1 MESTASLQAP
11 VELARQHALG
21 PKGQEGSNVVTQ
33 PPAMLLW
40 VHLTVNAARGADATK
55 TARIGLRVT
64 KKCTKKRNASGRE
77 NITDSG

>member
-11 VELARQHALG
+11 VELARQRVLG

-33 PPAMLLW
+33 PPAMLLRM
-40 VHLTVNAARGADATK
+40 HLTVNAAQGADATK
-55 TARIGLRVT
+55 TARTGLRAT
-64 KKCTKKRNASGRE
+64 KKCTNKLNASGSE